1 MNLTF
6 WSDFNCPNSYI
17 GLKRITDA
25 ARELDLDCELNMKP
39 FELYPTLFDSPTN
52 SMTTEYVLKYGI
64 TPQKAQEL
72 ISEIEEIAVHDGLK
86 INYKD
91 LQISSS
97 RNAHRLVKYVKNN
110 HPEVSNDLIFKIY
123 EANFMENE
131 VIADID
137 VLTKISGCL
146 GLDED
151 EIRSMLSGDFYDF
164 EVQLDEEEA
173 ISMGVE
179 AIPLYIV
186 SIKQEQLTIPGAYEK
201 EYFKIALEDMIN
213 GEIESKTFL

>member
-1 MNLTF
+1 MNVTF

-17 GLKRITDA
+17 GLKRLTDA
-25 ARELDLDCELNMKP
+25 AKELDLDYKLDMKP
-39 FELYPTLFDSPTN
+39 FELYPTLFDEPTN
-52 SMTTEYVLKYGI
+52 SMTTQFILKYGM
-64 TPQKAQEL
+64 TPEKASEE
-72 ISEIEEIAVHDGLK
+72 ISEVEKIAKKDGLN

-97 RNAHRLVKYVKNN
+97 RNAHRLFKYVKNN
-110 HPEVSNDLIFKIY
+110 HPESSNDIIFKIF
-123 EANFMENE
+123 EANFVKNSI
-131 VIADID
+131 IADIN
-137 VLTKISGCL
+137 VLVEIATEMN
-146 GLDED
+146 LDED
-151 EIRSMLSGDFYDF
+151 EIRGVLESDSYDF